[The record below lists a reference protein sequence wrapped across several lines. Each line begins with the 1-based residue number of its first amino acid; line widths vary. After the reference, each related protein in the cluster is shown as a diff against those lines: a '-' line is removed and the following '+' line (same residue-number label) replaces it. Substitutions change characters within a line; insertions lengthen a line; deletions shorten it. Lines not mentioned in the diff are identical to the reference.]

1 MKKSAGF
8 LTNVLGLHIALVAS
22 ANATTT
28 FIDDVTVFDSTGK
41 APYVSDVIIENGRFV
56 SIGKDLSKP
65 DGALVVDGKELSMVA
80 GLTDVHVHWTASRAE
95 VATALLEHGVTTV
108 TDFHSSPDSYASKRK
123 WHESLI
129 SPHVAYAAR
138 IAPPGGHG
146 ADWADE
152 RMTRL
157 VASPEE
163 AQKVMEYLDTYQ
175 PDVVKVFADGWRYG
189 NPKEDTDI
197 SLHALKEITKQAKMR
212 GWPVLTHTVSVD
224 GGKRAALGGVS
235 AIVHAIQDE
244 PSSDE
249 LPGLLVDNNVF
260 YAPTLAVY
268 ELRPDK
274 LSGYSKIQIAV
285 GKNRQKFSEHNLQ
298 AFMEAGVKL
307 ALGTDSGIGRTPFGE
322 SSVHEMELMVDF
334 GVSATDALIAGTKG
348 SADALGVL
356 DDRGTIEKGKRAD
369 FVLVKGSPWENISDF
384 RNINAVFVDGEQ
396 VVKNGDLMGTQG
408 PDTPPATPAKRLIDD
423 FEREDGKTQYG
434 TLRKSDIDY
443 SFPRSHVLMTT
454 RPGAKEND
462 RDLSVA
468 IELENKPK
476 PKAGV
481 IFPLSDG
488 SFYPVDAAEF
498 NGIAFEINAKPGV
511 YIVALDSYGGKGT
524 ITIDVIDGWQNVV
537 LPFDSFKGK
546 EPLDIN
552 RLLSLSISVA
562 GKGEEAYWME
572 LDNVVFNK

>member
-1 MKKSAGF
+1 MKISAGF
-8 LTNVLGLHIALVAS
+8 LTNVLGLHIALVGS
-22 ANATTT
+22 TNATTT

-65 DGALVVDGKELSMVA
+65 DDALVLDGSNLSMVA
-80 GLTDVHVHWTASRAE
+80 GLTDVHVHWTTSRAK

-224 GGKRAALGGVS
+224 GGKRAALGGVT

-244 PSSDE
+244 PTSNE

-285 GKNRQKFSEHNLQ
+285 GKNRQKFS
-298 AFMEAGVKL
+298 
-307 ALGTDSGIGRTPFGE
+307 D
-322 SSVHEMELMVDF
+322 
-334 GVSATDALIAGTKG
+334 
-348 SADALGVL
+348 
-356 DDRGTIEKGKRAD
+356 
-369 FVLVKGSPWENISDF
+369 
-384 RNINAVFVDGEQ
+384 
-396 VVKNGDLMGTQG
+396 
-408 PDTPPATPAKRLIDD
+408 
-423 FEREDGKTQYG
+423 
-434 TLRKSDIDY
+434 RKS
-443 SFPRSHVLMTT
+443 
-454 RPGAKEND
+454 
-462 RDLSVA
+462 
-468 IELENKPK
+468 
-476 PKAGV
+476 
-481 IFPLSDG
+481 
-488 SFYPVDAAEF
+488 
-498 NGIAFEINAKPGV
+498 
-511 YIVALDSYGGKGT
+511 
-524 ITIDVIDGWQNVV
+524 VV
-537 LPFDSFKGK
+537 
-546 EPLDIN
+546 
-552 RLLSLSISVA
+552 
-562 GKGEEAYWME
+562 
-572 LDNVVFNK
+572 

>member
-1 MKKSAGF
+1 MKKSAVF

-28 FIDDVTVFDSTGK
+28 LIDDVTVFDSTGK

-244 PSSDE
+244 PTSDE

-334 GVSATDALIAGTKG
+334 GVSAADALIAGTKG
-348 SADALGVL
+348 SADALGL
-356 DDRGTIEKGKRAD
+356 ASDRGTIEEGKRAD
-369 FVLVKGSPWENISDF
+369 FVLVKGSPWQNISDY
-384 RNINAVFVDGEQ
+384 RNINAVFIDGEQ
-396 VVKNGDLMGTQG
+396 VVENGNLMGVQG
-408 PDTPPATPAKRLIDD
+408 PGTPPASPAKRSIDD

-454 RPGAKEND
+454 KPGTKAND
-462 RDLSVA
+462 HDLSVA

-488 SFYPVDAAEF
+488 SFYPVDASKF

-524 ITIDVIDGWQNVV
+524 ITIDVIEGWQNVV

-546 EPLDIN
+546 EPLDIT

-572 LDNVVFNK
+572 LDNVIFNK